1 MTKEDLVKL
10 MNKDLQR
17 EYEHWFTYMQACTSV
32 KGLHR
37 LELEEFFWDE
47 AKDEMEHIKELALRI
62 RGINGEPVSNT
73 NLKINDVESFMQKH
87 YKSVSNPDGSSWNN
101 YNEIQNLPNFWLDIV
116 LVMEQ
121 EVVAIFAERIKQTEE
136 LGGSDGMSLHVFY
149 EDMINDS
156 RKTVDKV
163 KMLLSM

>member
-1 MTKEDLVKL
+1 MTKEALVKL
-10 MNKDLQR
+10 MNEDLVR
-17 EYEHWFTYMQACTSV
+17 EYEHWFTYMQACTNI

-37 LELEEFFWDE
+37 LEFEEFFWEE
-47 AKDEMEHIKELALRI
+47 AQDEMEHVKELSLRI
-62 RGINGEPVSNT
+62 SGLGGTPVSNL
-73 NLKINDVESFMQKH
+73 NLKFDVV
-87 YKSVSNPDGSSWNN
+87 YDP
-101 YNEIQNLPNFWLDIV
+101 V
-116 LVMEQ
+116 LLLHDVLQMEE

-136 LGGSDGMSLHVFY
+136 MGGSDGMSLHVFY